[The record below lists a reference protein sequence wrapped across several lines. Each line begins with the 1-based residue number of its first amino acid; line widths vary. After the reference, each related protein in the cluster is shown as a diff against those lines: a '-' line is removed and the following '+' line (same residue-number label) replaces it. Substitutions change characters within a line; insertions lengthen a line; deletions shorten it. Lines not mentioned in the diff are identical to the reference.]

1 MLNQSTSDT
10 LDRLLGLS
18 PQSQTYVTRREREKV
33 VAATQGSE
41 DGLFDPALPGLS
53 EVDRLYVALYA
64 CLLTP
69 SPELAAEYESRLT
82 KLDANSQTI
91 NCIQKSKIQHI
102 GNDRLEAMLNFTHT
116 LITKPINADK
126 MALSALPK
134 AGLST
139 PEVVILAQLISF
151 VSYQVRLAAGLRAM
165 QELELSL

>member
-139 PEVVILAQLISF
+139 PEVVTLAQLISF
-151 VSYQVRLAAGLRAM
+151 VSYQVRLAAGLRAI
-165 QELELSL
+165 QALELSL

>member
-10 LDRLLGLS
+10 LDRLVGLS
-18 PQSQTYVTRREREKV
+18 PQSQTYATRREREKV

-41 DGLFDPALPGLS
+41 NSLFDPALAGLS
-53 EVDRLYVALYA
+53 EIDRLYVALYA
-64 CLLTP
+64 CLITP
-69 SPELAAEYESRLT
+69 SPELAAEYECRLVN
-82 KLDANSQTI
+82 LGANLQTI
-91 NCIQKSKIQHI
+91 HCIQKSDIHKI
-102 GNDRLEAMLNFTHT
+102 GNVRLEAMLNFTHT

-139 PEVVILAQLISF
+139 PEVVTLAQLISF

-165 QELELSL
+165 QALELSL

>member
-1 MLNQSTSDT
+1 MLNQNSSDT
-10 LDRLLGLS
+10 LDRLVGLT
-18 PQSQTYVTRREREKV
+18 PQSPTYAVRHEREKV

-41 DGLFDPALPGLS
+41 DGLLDPALPGLS

-69 SPELAAEYESRLT
+69 APELAAEYESRLT
-82 KLDANSQTI
+82 KLEANLQTI
-91 NCIQKSKIQHI
+91 RCIHQSDIQSI
-102 GNDRLEAMLNFTHT
+102 GDARLEAMLSFTHT

-126 MALSALPK
+126 NALSALPK

-139 PEVVILAQLISF
+139 PEVVTLAQLISF

-165 QELELSL
+165 KELELSV

>member
-10 LDRLLGLS
+10 LDRLVGLS
-18 PQSQTYVTRREREKV
+18 PQSQTYATRREREKV

-41 DGLFDPALPGLS
+41 KSLFDPALPGLS
-53 EVDRLYVALYA
+53 EIDRLYVALFA
-64 CLLTP
+64 CLITP
-69 SPELAAEYESRLT
+69 SPELTAEYESRLVN
-82 KLDANSQTI
+82 LGANLQTI
-91 NCIQKSKIQHI
+91 DCIQKSDIHKI
-102 GNDRLEAMLNFTHT
+102 GNVRLEAMLNFTHT

-139 PEVVILAQLISF
+139 PEVVTLAQLISF

-165 QELELSL
+165 QALELSL

>member
-10 LDRLLGLS
+10 LDRLVGLS
-18 PQSQTYVTRREREKV
+18 PQSQTYATRREREKV

-41 DGLFDPALPGLS
+41 KSLFDPALPGLS
-53 EVDRLYVALYA
+53 EIDRLYVALFA
-64 CLLTP
+64 CLITP
-69 SPELAAEYESRLT
+69 SPELTAEYESRLVN
-82 KLDANSQTI
+82 LGANLQTI
-91 NCIQKSKIQHI
+91 HCIQKSDIHKI
-102 GNDRLEAMLNFTHT
+102 GNVRLEAMLNFTHT

-139 PEVVILAQLISF
+139 PEVVTLAQLISF

-165 QELELSL
+165 QALELSL

>member
-139 PEVVILAQLISF
+139 PEVVTLAQLISF

-165 QELELSL
+165 QALELSL

>member
-10 LDRLLGLS
+10 LDRLVGLS
-18 PQSQTYVTRREREKV
+18 PQSQTYATRREREKV

-41 DGLFDPALPGLS
+41 NSLFDPALPGLS
-53 EVDRLYVALYA
+53 EIDRLYVALYA
-64 CLLTP
+64 CLITP
-69 SPELAAEYESRLT
+69 SPELAAEYESRLVN
-82 KLDANSQTI
+82 LGANLQTI
-91 NCIQKSKIQHI
+91 DCIQKSDIHKI
-102 GNDRLEAMLNFTHT
+102 GNVRLEAMLNFTHT

-139 PEVVILAQLISF
+139 PEVVTLAQLISF

-165 QELELSL
+165 QALELSL

>member
-139 PEVVILAQLISF
+139 PEVVTLAQLISF